1 MARCKRGEFEF
12 KITKYKYNTLHV
24 FISNSLVMDTRR
36 IALLAGVGAVVSA
49 HVAILADYIPW
60 SQKNMHS
67 YAMIASA
74 ALIAF
79 GAGIGY

>member
-1 MARCKRGEFEF
+1 
-12 KITKYKYNTLHV
+12 
-24 FISNSLVMDTRR
+24 MDTRR

-74 ALIAF
+74 ALIAY